1 MRHAQALNRSNS
13 ELAMA
18 TEKRTQ
24 IRRSILQRA
33 RIELTDGS
41 VVRECTMV
49 DVSAGGARLLLA
61 TPDPLPNRFF
71 LILSHDGAFRRLCSP
86 AWQTDIKAGVQFI
99 FN

>member
-1 MRHAQALNRSNS
+1 
-13 ELAMA
+13 MA

-33 RIELTDGS
+33 RIESTDGS
-41 VVRECTMV
+41 VVRECTTV
-49 DVSAGGARLLLA
+49 NVLAGARLLLA
-61 TPDPLPNRFF
+61 TPEPLPNRFFF

-99 FN
+99 FD